1 MQESEVSEGS
11 NDHLDSDGSVIV
23 YNNEP
28 DRLKK
33 KTKKDLKRK
42 VSNFIRIISDD
53 REIMKSVC
61 VNKHSPKKTN

>member
-1 MQESEVSEGS
+1 MQESEISEGS

-42 VSNFIRIISDD
+42 VSNFQSIIFLMIERSW
-53 REIMKSVC
+53 RAYAPTSTCQEG
-61 VNKHSPKKTN
+61 

>member
-1 MQESEVSEGS
+1 MQESEISEGS

-42 VSNFIRIISDD
+42 VSNFQSIIFLMIERS
-53 REIMKSVC
+53 
-61 VNKHSPKKTN
+61 

>member
-1 MQESEVSEGS
+1 MSLKNQNKITIVDDDQQQEDEVSDGS

-42 VSNFIRIISDD
+42 VSTFINL
-53 REIMKSVC
+53 V
-61 VNKHSPKKTN
+61 